1 MFKKEDDVFF
11 SDKNL
16 SKLVEKD
23 FDIGLQKMH
32 LIDSDN
38 DNKILLE
45 GSGWIIQKD
54 TNFIY
59 RMIITKSNIDSKEV
73 KWRIDNNND
82 YYRFVGYDSDS
93 NKWKFKTTSF
103 VYNELRN
110 LEVLTEISGNFES
123 IECYE
128 SEPNNGNDNLIA
140 FGFLDYYKFPFN
152 KVEKTEI
159 KNENGRYREHIPHI
173 SFKYKNISISGY
185 KKDNII
191 ILNFVTGN

>member
-73 KWRIDNNND
+73 KWRIANNND
-82 YYRFVGYDSDS
+82 YYRFYFRGTYLFLVASLFDS
-93 NKWKFKTTSF
+93 
-103 VYNELRN
+103 V
-110 LEVLTEISGNFES
+110 
-123 IECYE
+123 
-128 SEPNNGNDNLIA
+128 P
-140 FGFLDYYKFPFN
+140 
-152 KVEKTEI
+152 
-159 KNENGRYREHIPHI
+159 
-173 SFKYKNISISGY
+173 
-185 KKDNII
+185 
-191 ILNFVTGN
+191 